1 MPSSQSEQQPFKPR
15 GVFEYLLT
23 HYRGIFATTVLIP
36 VSLVFGW
43 YIRLRAFAVRCRYS
57 APELHDS
64 RVKRVVEQLRRW
76 EEEGAPVRL
85 TTSRSGWFSMSQ
97 YVAAYKKTNRAI
109 EMPMY
114 DIIAIND
121 EKGTVTVQPLVNMG
135 QLSRALNAKGWTLAV
150 VPELD
155 ALTVGG
161 LINGFGVESSSHKY
175 GLFQYIVESVDLVTP
190 DGQLRHCSPTENAEL
205 FFTVP
210 WSHGT
215 LGFLV
220 AAELKMIRCQP
231 FVRLEYRALRGLSTI
246 VSEFEKAARD
256 TGNEFVEMLQYGC
269 DEAVL
274 MTGRFAAAPQPD
286 GTKNS
291 IGRWYKPWFYTHARR
306 VLTRPGP
313 VVEYI
318 PLRHYYHRHT
328 RGLFWEMG
336 EVIPFGNH
344 PLFRFLLGWALPPE
358 ISLMKYCETQTTER
372 LREKYH
378 VVQDMLVPVSA
389 LLESLRY
396 LDTQY
401 QLYPLWICPMAVRD
415 YPRGMGFLHS
425 LRTPEGGEDTLFVDI
440 GMYGSPKV
448 PGFDGNAALEAL
460 EQFVLDRR
468 GYQAM
473 YAKTLLTREQFRAMF
488 DHTTYDRLRKEIRLC
503 EEAFPEVY
511 DKLGGGARLSPVA
524 YKRLKATR
532 ESVVPPNPNP

>member
-1 MPSSQSEQQPFKPR
+1 MPASQSEQPPFKPL

-23 HYRGIFATTVLIP
+23 HYRGIFATVVLIP
-36 VSLVFGW
+36 ISLVFGW
-43 YIRLRAFAVRCRYS
+43 YIRLRAFAARCRYS

-64 RVKRVVEQLRRW
+64 RVKWVIEQLRRW
-76 EEEGAPVRL
+76 EKECAPIRL

-114 DIIAIND
+114 DIIAIDD
-121 EKGTVTVQPLVNMG
+121 ETGTVTVEPLVNMG

-175 GLFQYIVESVDLVTP
+175 GLFQYIVESFDLVTP
-190 DGQLRHCSPTENAEL
+190 DGRLRLCSPTENAEL
-205 FFTVP
+205 FYTVP

-220 AAELKMIRCQP
+220 AAELKMIRCKP
-231 FVRLEYRALRGLSTI
+231 FVRLEYRAIGGLSTI

-256 TGNEFVEMLQYGC
+256 AGNEFVEMLQYGR

-274 MTGRFAAAPQPD
+274 MTGGFADAPRSD
-286 GTKNS
+286 GAKNS

-306 VLTRPGP
+306 ALTRTGP

-318 PLRHYYHRHT
+318 PLGHYYHRHT

-344 PLFRFLLGWALPPE
+344 PLFRLLLGWALPPE
-358 ISLMKYCETQTTER
+358 ISLMKYCETRTTER

-378 VVQDMLVPVSA
+378 VV
-389 LLESLRY
+389 
-396 LDTQY
+396 
-401 QLYPLWICPMAVRD
+401 
-415 YPRGMGFLHS
+415 
-425 LRTPEGGEDTLFVDI
+425 
-440 GMYGSPKV
+440 
-448 PGFDGNAALEAL
+448 
-460 EQFVLDRR
+460 
-468 GYQAM
+468 
-473 YAKTLLTREQFRAMF
+473 
-488 DHTTYDRLRKEIRLC
+488 
-503 EEAFPEVY
+503 
-511 DKLGGGARLSPVA
+511 
-524 YKRLKATR
+524 
-532 ESVVPPNPNP
+532 